1 MQKGCLKS
9 RCSRKSG
16 QEEGRVCPARRR
28 LFDFESFLYNWEGK
42 ENWYG
47 LRQHYRQCVCSCI
60 APRMELEIPGRLFR
74 GENIWLICKLEI
86 LRSVCKRSH
95 LYKSYN
101 WSALKWINFG
111 QYWLFLSILFFF
123 LFYFSQKTN
132 DNDCSHYWREVSTL
146 YWGIDELRAISSC

>member
-1 MQKGCLKS
+1 MPPKKRS
-9 RCSRKSG
+9 R
-16 QEEGRVCPARRR
+16 GRPSLPGSAKVIQLR
-28 LFDFESFLYNWEGK
+28 ESVYSLSVEGK

-101 WSALKWINFG
+101 WGALKWINFG
-111 QYWLFLSILFFF
+111 QHWLFVYILFFSENRWQC
-123 LFYFSQKTN
+123 LLPKA
-132 DNDCSHYWREVSTL
+132 DCTHYWHEVSTL
-146 YWGIDELRAISSC
+146 YWGIDERAISSC

>member
-1 MQKGCLKS
+1 MPLKKRS
-9 RCSRKSG
+9 R
-16 QEEGRVCPARRR
+16 GRPSLPGSAKVIR
-28 LFDFESFLYNWEGK
+28 LREFLVQFMEGK

-101 WSALKWINFG
+101 WSAFKWINFV
-111 QYWLFLSILFFF
+111 QYWLFLYILFFSENRWQC
-123 LFYFSQKTN
+123 LLPKA
-132 DNDCSHYWREVSTL
+132 DCSHYWREISTL
-146 YWGIDELRAISSC
+146 YWDGWMDERAISSC